1 MTKTYKRIL
10 AYIVDFI
17 LIYLIFIILYKLVPR
32 VSIGLLN
39 HNLNQINDY
48 LLNNNIGLKTY
59 LNNFAMMTYEI
70 DKANVIQLG
79 INTLL
84 FIIYFIIIPLVTKG
98 YTLGLYLFNLKIDG
112 EISFKNLLIRS
123 IIING
128 IFYMVLNIINVSLF
142 NYKLYFILTTIL
154 GFIQFLLVI
163 ISLFMI
169 IYRKD
174 KRGLQDILSNT
185 KIVQKE
191 EKKKVSYEHQIKSVS
206 GSELLEI
213 IRIGQIQP
221 DIGIDF
227 TYKDTKYMLD
237 YDSVDP
243 TIMEDLLSNILIILR
258 DENGNEL
265 IKTTSYDDFYNKAMI
280 DSKYIKDIKIGIM
293 CDIDTLKKYFES
305 VR

>member
-1 MTKTYKRIL
+1 MAKTYKRFL

-17 LIYLIFIILYKLVPR
+17 LINLIFIILYKLIPNGNI
-32 VSIGLLN
+32 SLLN
-39 HNLNQINDY
+39 HDLNKTNEY
-48 LLNNNIGLKTY
+48 LLNNSIELKTY
-59 LNNFAMMTYEI
+59 LDNFAMMTYEI

-79 INTLL
+79 LNTLL
-84 FIIYFIIIPLVTKG
+84 FIIYFIIIPIVTKG

-112 EISFKNLLIRS
+112 KINFKNLLIRS
-123 IIING
+123 IVING
-128 IFYMVLNIINVSLF
+128 LFYMILNIINVSIF
-142 NYKLYFILTTIL
+142 NYKIYFILTAIL
-154 GFIQFLLVI
+154 GFMQFLLVI
-163 ISLFMI
+163 ISIFMI

-174 KRGLQDILSNT
+174 KKGLQDILSNT
-185 KIVQKE
+185 QIVQKE
-191 EKKKVSYEHQIKSVS
+191 EKKKVSHEHQIKSVS

-258 DENGNEL
+258 DEKGNEI
-265 IKTTSYDDFYNKAMI
+265 IKTTSYDDFYNKAII
-280 DSKYIKDIKIGIM
+280 DSKHIKDIKTGIM